1 MAANE
6 TPQIRIAGHTSSARF
21 GPAITTTRYAG
32 MMTEIIAQS
41 LPVIA
46 LSGIDGMPVTLA
58 SVVMGMPIEP
68 NATGAVLASRQMPA
82 A

>member
-1 MAANE
+1 M
-6 TPQIRIAGHTSSARF
+6 RIAGHTSNARF

-32 MMTEIIAQS
+32 IITEIIAHN

-46 LSGIDGMPVTLA
+46 LRAIDGRPVTLA

-68 NATGAVLASRQMPA
+68 NATGAVFASRQMPA